1 MDLNSFLEVVK
12 DNMQY
17 LVGDEAEVEIK
28 EISKNNGKLFHSITV
43 HDKKS
48 NCAPSMYL
56 DEMFENYKRGMS
68 IEEIMETLRKLY
80 SNSRIDGNI
89 DMSFF
94 TDYERVSEKVVIK
107 LINYDKNVQLL
118 ESVPHRRYEDLA
130 ICYYCE
136 ISDSRLGD
144 GHILIKNEHIKT
156 WGVDEERLYEDA
168 MRNSPRLNPVSVNS
182 LMDTVAELSGV
193 DDIGIEDDLGI
204 LVVTNEKKVLGAAT
218 ILYPGVLQDISDRL
232 QSDLFIIPSSV
243 HEVLVMPTNLGYDPD
258 EISKL
263 KNIVECVNSES
274 VAEVDLLSYN
284 IYLYDRIT
292 GKIIQK

>member
-17 LVGDEAEVEIK
+17 LVGDEAKVEIK

-56 DEMFENYKRGMS
+56 DEMFENYKKGMS

-80 SNSRIDGNI
+80 SNSRIDGDI

-136 ISDSRLGD
+136 IFDSRLGD